1 MPLSNAEQA
10 VVEIRKLREYCLDP
24 THPRGKHKARVFESA
39 LGLTRDDAELLRSAL
54 LTAIREEKAERL
66 FEDEHGTRYRVDF
79 QMDIASSHAEIC
91 SIWIVRSDE
100 TFPRLVTCY
109 VR

>member
-1 MPLSNAEQA
+1 MHLPNTEHA
-10 VVEIRKLREYCLDP
+10 VVDIRKLREYCLNP

-39 LGLTRDDAELLRSAL
+39 LGLTQDDAEQLRSAL
-54 LTAIREEKAERL
+54 LTAIREENTERL

-79 QMDIASSHAEIC
+79 EMSIASSRAEIC
-91 SIWIVRSDE
+91 SIWIVRSNE

-109 VR
+109 VC

>member
-39 LGLTRDDAELLRSAL
+39 LGLTRDDAEQLRSAL

-66 FEDEHGTRYRVDF
+66 FEDEHGARYRVDF
-79 QMDIASSHAEIC
+79 QMDIASSRAEIC